1 MNKLWLYG
9 SSPSPTPSN
18 GLTINKKIFQIYSL
32 LAPCEKLGKGLYSSS
47 IHPNFLKQEET
58 ETWEVSK
65 LLKVSELVNAFN
77 LKSVAK
83 TLEGVDWVRGKGHF

>member
-1 MNKLWLYG
+1 MIFF
-9 SSPSPTPSN
+9 SSM
-18 GLTINKKIFQIYSL
+18 
-32 LAPCEKLGKGLYSSS
+32 
-47 IHPNFLKQEET
+47 EET

>member
-1 MNKLWLYG
+1 MWEAGEGLVFFLN
-9 SSPSPTPSN
+9 PTP
-18 GLTINKKIFQIYSL
+18 T
-32 LAPCEKLGKGLYSSS
+32 PT
-47 IHPNFLKQEET
+47 FLKEEET

-65 LLKVSELVNAFN
+65 LLRVSELVNAFN